1 LLGVDVGEKQD
12 PDAEIK
18 SGLEGVIVA
27 ESKICKIDGIKGRLY
42 YRGYTIEDVASG
54 SFEETAFLL
63 VYGKLPNKKQ
73 LENFSSVLKRNR
85 NLPVH
90 IIRLMNTFPKNTT
103 PTEALR
109 TTVSALAAGDPDV
122 NRVSIDDHI
131 KNGVKLIAKFP
142 TIVAYFYRMNKGL
155 KPITPNNKLG
165 HAANFLYMLTGKV
178 PSPVEEKAMDMDFIL
193 HAEHG
198 FNASSF
204 AARVTISTLSD
215 MHSAF
220 TTGIGTLKG
229 PLHGGAATEAMRM
242 MLNIKEPQN
251 VDKFVKDALA
261 KHQRIMGFGHRI
273 YRTYDPRARVLNKMA
288 KEISKSHGNMRWY
301 DIAQELEK
309 VMAKE
314 KNLYPNVDFYSSI
327 VYRELGIPDG
337 LDTPIFA
344 IARSAGWV
352 AHCVEQYENNRLI
365 RPIEKYT
372 GPLDL
377 KYIELKN
384 RK

>member
-1 LLGVDVGEKQD
+1 MGVWLAGKADSNK
-12 PDAEIK
+12 EIRE
-18 SGLEGVIVA
+18 GLEGVIVA
-27 ESKICKIDGIKGRLY
+27 QSKICKIDGIKGKLY
-42 YRGYTIEDVASG
+42 YRGYRIEDVAKG
-54 SFEETAFLL
+54 SFEETAYLL
-63 VYGKLPNKKQ
+63 IYEKLPNKKE
-73 LENFSSVLKRNR
+73 LGNFSEKLKRHR
-85 NLPVH
+85 NLPAH
-90 IIRLMNTFPKNTT
+90 IIKLIKTFPKSTNG
-103 PTEALR
+103 TEALR

-122 NRVSIDDHI
+122 NKISIEDHI
-131 KNGVKLIAKFP
+131 NNGISLIAKFP
-142 TIVAYFYRMNKGL
+142 TIVAYHYRINKGL
-155 KPITPNNKLG
+155 QLIKPNNKLG
-165 HAANFLYMLTGKV
+165 HAANFLYMIKGNI
-178 PSPVEEKAMDMDFIL
+178 PNAVEEKAMDMDFVL

-242 MLNIKEPQN
+242 MKKIKDPKN
-251 VDKFVKDALA
+251 VDRFVNAALA
-261 KHQRIMGFGHRI
+261 KHLRIMGFGHRI

-288 KEISKSHGNMRWY
+288 KEISQEHGNMRWY
-301 DIAQELEK
+301 NIAQGLERI
-309 VMAKE
+309 MAMK

-327 VYRELGIPDG
+327 VYHELGIPED

-352 AHCVEQYENNRLI
+352 AHCIEQYEKNRLI
-365 RPIEKYT
+365 RPIEDYT

-377 KYIELKN
+377 KYTLLKD